1 MRRLACI
8 SRYVATA
15 ARDMLQSAA
24 FPPIGVLDVPSSTTP
39 LPSGRKR
46 RISRHLAGLATRRSE
61 KCRLVVLL
69 ITLVASVT
77 VDAQVADS
85 LREQA
90 RIREMLLAGQ
100 VRDMVELREDLRESW
115 ARLEQQSGGLLR
127 AQSEGETVDSLRLR
141 DDELRQ
147 VETTLLAALS
157 LSQQLRRSMLE
168 NREMLAAIEVEVL
181 RLAAAVGAAEAPLNG
196 TWRLVV
202 EPGHDGLAYLQQ
214 QGTLVAGT
222 YALSGGFSGSF
233 RGTFVAG
240 KVRLERIDSQIG
252 FAAIFYGRLVGRG
265 DNVRLQGNWEATQLA
280 SGLPSRGSW
289 TASRVSEDQE

>member
-1 MRRLACI
+1 MR
-8 SRYVATA
+8 
-15 ARDMLQSAA
+15 
-24 FPPIGVLDVPSSTTP
+24 
-39 LPSGRKR
+39 
-46 RISRHLAGLATRRSE
+46 
-61 KCRLVVLL
+61 RLVVLL